1 MDIECAMRRNV
12 KCARRQDEAVRRNNH
27 DIRSHGSE
35 AIERALVL
43 QGLRLKDV
51 QAARGGQ
58 LLDSA
63 CRRSQASARGPVR
76 LGQYQGDI
84 VAGIE
89 QRRQRARRKLWST
102 GEY

>member
-1 MDIECAMRRNV
+1 MDIECAMRRNF
-12 KCARRQDEAVRRNNH
+12 KCARRQDKSVRRNNQ
-27 DIRSHGSE
+27 DIRPRGSE

-43 QGLRLKDV
+43 QALRLKDV
-51 QAARGGQ
+51 QAARVTQ

-63 CRRSQASARGPVR
+63 CRRSLAPARGSVR
-76 LGQYQGDI
+76 LSQHQGDI

>member
-1 MDIECAMRRNV
+1 MRRNF
-12 KCARRQDEAVRRNNH
+12 KCARRQDNSVRRNNQG
-27 DIRSHGSE
+27 IRSRGSE
-35 AIERALVL
+35 AIKRAFVL
-43 QGLRLKDV
+43 QALRLKDV

-58 LLDSA
+58 VLDGA
-63 CRRSQASARGPVR
+63 RRRSQAPARGSIR
-76 LGQYQGDI
+76 LSQYQGDI